1 MTSEVT
7 ENKSSD
13 ETERN
18 ELNENKDVGENGQS
32 SPIKKKNNSVQHGHQ
47 RTASMDF
54 KEMTRRDALGSLST
68 ELDKLSK
75 TCPQGRKG

>member
-18 ELNENKDVGENGQS
+18 ELSENKDVGENGQS
-32 SPIKKKNNSVQHGHQ
+32 SPIKKKNNPVRSKFVP
-47 RTASMDF
+47 
-54 KEMTRRDALGSLST
+54 L
-68 ELDKLSK
+68 ELPDI
-75 TCPQGRKG
+75 GN

>member
-7 ENKSSD
+7 ENKTSD

-32 SPIKKKNNSVQHGHQ
+32 SPIKKKNNSVRSTFVPLELTDIHWQLN
-47 RTASMDF
+47 
-54 KEMTRRDALGSLST
+54 EMMYNY
-68 ELDKLSK
+68 
-75 TCPQGRKG
+75 CKGY